1 MTELARFG
9 DAGAGVVTTV
19 LREDGRALIRTE
31 QDTAPVIA
39 GNKRAQSLYDPVNER
54 RLPMGL
60 RWVARLP
67 AVVVMELNLRG
78 IMQGAEVTDE
88 MAFLAF
94 LDDPEHR
101 YLRTDNGRRLRNLR
115 GRASGWRQTSIARS

>member
-1 MTELARFG
+1 M
-9 DAGAGVVTTV
+9 TTV

-31 QDTAPVIA
+31 QDTAPVIE
-39 GNKRAQSLYDPVNER
+39 GNKRAQSFYDPVNER

-115 GRASGWRQTSIARS
+115 RRVSVVSV